1 MSRNAMIAIALAV
14 VAIAAIA
21 AAAVMMSGNGGGDKH
36 PEGPEDVPLGV
47 DTNVSKADLAALKAT
62 GLPVFGN
69 ADGDLMITQKDADL
83 IRSMISQRTPLS
95 SYPLADANRDGK
107 VTEEDAKIIEDMAKG
122 LNTRVWFMDQYEQVS
137 GTPRLVEVEY
147 PLSNVVAINP
157 DMVQLLLT
165 FDGDRKLAG
174 YAANNGSYPVM
185 FSKVDSNGFTKC
197 LGTTPRSIGQTEWVA
212 LKDLSGELYTKGQS
226 VGAVLAYNET
236 ALGDYQDDLEA
247 AGIPVV
253 YIRCTD
259 PLLSVDAVA
268 LLGFLYGP
276 EYAKTA
282 NEYREDCRQALVNV
296 SDAVSKVPENEKTRF
311 IAMCMWRYVSH
322 HDSQY
327 TKIGL
332 QAGGVDVANLPGD
345 GSTQLQDPEAL
356 AAYNGKVDVLL
367 NCRTL
372 DFKNADPVATW
383 ENSSLDMLK
392 KSSAFEDMFFL
403 NMSLPTPCRILYATS
418 MFYPDVIS
426 KDACDDY
433 FQNIVDKYLPYLHGT
448 VEDGRFDVK
457 TDVTTV
463 MTYQDYLDAK
473 GEGPEPGTLTPSEDV
488 VALAERFFGIMGPKL
503 NDPEDMKDGNK
514 GFSYAP
520 YALSGDNGPMEAK
533 VESKNG
539 SYFVK
544 YSIVEDA
551 AGKYKSLTK
560 EYETKI
566 GTSFRGGVYA
576 GLPFSNGLAESMGYY
591 INTSDSDPVKTFC
604 SVKFAGYKGNC
615 LVEMQFLCRPS
626 MSLDELGKLVDAA
639 YPSASSVSAEAW
651 AKAFKTSVLDGYAG
665 APYSIADGA
674 TATKATISDT
684 EDKRFVSFDSGSDA
698 FSTFSSKKT
707 EYMGKNF
714 TETLDVS
721 GFDDGYG
728 MVVDRGK
735 GFWMMYFAGMKDGC
749 FVDVALRNNDAAGF
763 SASEAQKVLS
773 EILSSEPA

>member
-1 MSRNAMIAIALAV
+1 MIAIA
-14 VAIAAIA
+14 VAIAAVAVIA
-21 AAAVMMSGNGGGDKH
+21 AAAVMMSGNGGGGEKQPVNPD
-36 PEGPEDVPLGV
+36 DVPLGV
-47 DTNVSKADLAALKAT
+47 DTNVSKTDLDALKAT

-69 ADGDLMITQKDADL
+69 ADGDLGITQKDADL
-83 IRSMISQRTPLS
+83 IRNMVSQKASLS
-95 SYPLADANRDGK
+95 SHPLADANRDGK
-107 VTEEDAKIIEDMAKG
+107 VTEDDAKIVEKMVKG
-122 LNTRVWFMDQYEQVS
+122 EKTRVWFMDQYEQVS

-147 PLSNVVAINP
+147 PLGNVVAINP

-185 FSKVDSNGFTKC
+185 FNKVDNNGFTKC
-197 LGTTPRSIGQTEWVA
+197 LGTTPRSIGQAEWVA
-212 LKDLSGELYTKGQS
+212 LKNLSGDLYNKGQS
-226 VGAVLAYNET
+226 IGAVLAYNET
-236 ALGDYQDDLEA
+236 ALGDYQDDLKA
-247 AGIPVV
+247 AGIPVA

-259 PLLSVDAVA
+259 PVLSIDAVV

-276 EYAKTA
+276 EYAKIA
-282 NEYREDCRQALVNV
+282 NEYREDCRQALVDI
-296 SDAVSKVPENEKTRF
+296 SDAVSKVSENDKTRF

-639 YPSASSVSAEAW
+639 YPSSSSVSAEAW

-665 APYSIADGA
+665 APYSLADGA
-674 TATKATISDT
+674 TPEKASVSDS
-684 EDKRFVSFDSGSDA
+684 EGKRFVSFRSGADA
-698 FSTFSSKKT
+698 FSTFSSKKA
-707 EYMGKNF
+707 EYMEKSL

-728 MVVDRGK
+728 MIVQRTNGG

-749 FVDVALRNNDAAGF
+749 FVDVALRNNDSTGF
-763 SASEAQKVLS
+763 SAAEAQKVLS